1 MKIQYEE
8 WNPSKA
14 SLEISSDSINEDDKK
29 YHVKKAVKALA
40 EVRDNLEI
48 LPEGEQDID
57 DISVNIVKAIDC
69 GLDYLGLNNPDD
81 IED

>member
-29 YHVKKAVKALA
+29 YHVKKAVKALD
-40 EVRDNLEI
+40 EVRDNL
-48 LPEGEQDID
+48 
-57 DISVNIVKAIDC
+57 
-69 GLDYLGLNNPDD
+69 
-81 IED
+81 